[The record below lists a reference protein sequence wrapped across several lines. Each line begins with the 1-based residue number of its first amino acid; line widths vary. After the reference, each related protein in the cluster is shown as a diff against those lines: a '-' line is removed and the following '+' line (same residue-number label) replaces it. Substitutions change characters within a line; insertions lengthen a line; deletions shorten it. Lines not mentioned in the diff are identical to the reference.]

1 METDP
6 VLKSKRLYAII
17 PIIAIILNQ
26 VFELPVEEE
35 SIKIIFD
42 LFMGVLATSL
52 ILWSK
57 ISEIVKQ
64 KD

>member
-6 VLKSKRLYAII
+6 VLKSKRLFAIV

-26 VFELPVEEE
+26 IFGLPVEEE

-42 LFMGVLATSL
+42 LFMSALATSL

-57 ISEIVKQ
+57 ISEIIKQ